1 MLLLQ
6 LSSAQGPV
14 ECELAVTRALQLL
27 YREAEAQNVRT
38 SLVEQVAG
46 QGRGTCRSV
55 LVSLD
60 GEQAAGLA
68 ERWTGTLLWTCK
80 SPYRPGHKR
89 KNWYFA
95 GQLFKAQEDS
105 MDSAIRFE
113 AMRASGPG
121 GQHVN
126 TTDSAVRATHLA
138 SGISV
143 KVQSERS
150 QHDNK
155 RVARLLILQR
165 LAERQQQSAEA
176 LRLQRR
182 DAHHSVERGNPVRSF
197 HGDRFTPQK

>member
-6 LSSAQGPV
+6 LSSAQGPA
-14 ECELAVTRALQLL
+14 ECELAVTKALQLL
-27 YREAEAQNVRT
+27 YREAEAHSVRA

-46 QGRGTCRSV
+46 QGRATHRSV

-60 GEQAAGLA
+60 GEQAARLA

-80 SPYRPGHKR
+80 SPYRPGYKR

-95 GQLFKAQEDS
+95 GQLFKAPEDS
-105 MDSAIRFE
+105 MDGAIRFE

-155 RVARLLILQR
+155 RVARLLIQQR
-165 LAERQQQSAEA
+165 LADRQQQSAEA

-197 HGDRFTPQK
+197 NGEGFIAQN

>member
-6 LSSAQGPV
+6 LSSAQGPA
-14 ECELAVTRALQLL
+14 ECELAVTKALRLL
-27 YREAEAQNVRT
+27 YREAEAQGVRT
-38 SLVEQVAG
+38 SLVEQVPG
-46 QGRGTCRSV
+46 QIRDTHKSV
-55 LVSLD
+55 LISLD
-60 GEQAAGLA
+60 GEQAVRLA

-80 SPYRPGHKR
+80 SPCRPGHKR

-95 GQLFKAQEDS
+95 GQLFKAPQDS
-105 MDSAIRFE
+105 MDGEIRFE

-138 SGISV
+138 TGISV

-165 LAERQQQSAEA
+165 LADRQQQSEEA

-182 DAHHSVERGNPVRSF
+182 DAHHRVERGNPVRSF
-197 HGDRFTPQK
+197 NGNAFIAQD